1 MGKKISMAV
10 IRRLPRYYRYL
21 ADLLRVDIKRISSKE
36 LSERMGITASQ
47 IRQDLNCFGGFGQQ
61 GYGYN
66 VETLYKEIGKILG
79 VERRFTTI
87 IIGAGNMGNALANYE
102 NFKKRGF
109 DLIGIFDISPNR
121 VGQYINGIEI
131 MHMDRLEEFMKTHV
145 VDIAILTVPSHATAE
160 VAEKVAELGVKGIW
174 NFSPQDLKL
183 SHNVVIENVHLS
195 DGLAVLGYRIK
206 EMEEQEQKKRINKIR
221 VPRGT
226 LFYCPRSAQI
236 TLPFVLRYRYIQR
249 HSALNMIKQISM
261 KISAG
266 IIRASRKAYSNMGRI
281 MKATAASDATPVLM
295 LCFITTVSFIQ
306 SNFGK

>member
-21 ADLLRVDIKRISSKE
+21 SDLLRVDIKRISSKE

-66 VETLYKEIGKILG
+66 VESLFREIGRILG

-109 DLIGIFDISPNR
+109 DLIGIFDISPDR
-121 VGQYINGIEI
+121 VGKVINGIEI
-131 MHMDRLEEFMKTHV
+131 MHMDKLEEFMKNNV

-160 VAEKVAELGVKGIW
+160 VAEIVAELGVKGIW

-206 EMEEQEQKKRINKIR
+206 EMEQEKNK
-221 VPRGT
+221 
-226 LFYCPRSAQI
+226 
-236 TLPFVLRYRYIQR
+236 
-249 HSALNMIKQISM
+249 
-261 KISAG
+261 
-266 IIRASRKAYSNMGRI
+266 
-281 MKATAASDATPVLM
+281 
-295 LCFITTVSFIQ
+295 
-306 SNFGK
+306 